1 MMFGSSSVHPT
12 SVNDWGEVN
21 NWDDSIIP
29 QFKQMSDA
37 VHRHGALCLSQ
48 ISHRGRRGHSWYS
61 GTPLWGPSDTREE
74 RHREWPHIMTKG
86 EIREV
91 VDAWAAAAVRL
102 KKGGYDGCDIPFYGG
117 HLIENFLSPLANT
130 RTDEY
135 GGSIEN
141 RLRLAHEVL
150 HAVRDAVGKDFII
163 GVRHSGDHLVPGG
176 LTKEDL
182 LEVARLTDALRI
194 ADYWMVSGSN
204 SETLR
209 FEAMVT
215 PSLYH
220 PHALYAE
227 LAAATRSVVK
237 VPVILA
243 GRVSTP
249 EQAERVLA
257 SGMCDMVGMTR
268 AMIADP
274 EMPKKAMEGRL
285 DDIRTCV
292 GASEGCIGR
301 LRQGKAITCVQNP
314 MIGREAEL
322 GVITPAQRAKRVLV
336 IGGGVGGLETAR
348 VAALRGHKVTLL
360 EAAPALGGQVLVAAR
375 APKREDYAAI
385 AHWLVGQVKKAGVE
399 VRLNTPADVADVLRL
414 DAESVVVATG
424 AVPRVPQIPGVGLPH
439 VTTASDVLN
448 EQIRPGPRCVV
459 VDEDGHFTAPTTAD
473 FLAVRGSKVTI
484 ITRYFMVGEDI
495 DEGVRSDIYQRLFSQ
510 GVEVLPMTQAIEML
524 PGGVRIKHTFSGAET
539 VLEADTVVLAFGG
552 KANDGLFHSLTGKV
566 PDLKMIGDAVSPRR
580 IHDALLEGTRVA
592 RAL

>member
-1 MMFGSSSVHPT
+1 
-12 SVNDWGEVN
+12 
-21 NWDDSIIP
+21 
-29 QFKQMSDA
+29 
-37 VHRHGALCLSQ
+37 
-48 ISHRGRRGHSWYS
+48 
-61 GTPLWGPSDTREE
+61 
-74 RHREWPHIMTKG
+74 
-86 EIREV
+86 
-91 VDAWAAAAVRL
+91 
-102 KKGGYDGCDIPFYGG
+102 
-117 HLIENFLSPLANT
+117 
-130 RTDEY
+130 
-135 GGSIEN
+135 
-141 RLRLAHEVL
+141 
-150 HAVRDAVGKDFII
+150 
-163 GVRHSGDHLVPGG
+163 
-176 LTKEDL
+176 
-182 LEVARLTDALRI
+182 
-194 ADYWMVSGSN
+194 GSN

-314 MIGREAEL
+314 LIGREAEL
-322 GVITPAQRAKRVLV
+322 GVITPATRARRVLV

-399 VRLNTPADVADVLRL
+399 VRLNAPADVSDVLKL
-414 DAESVVVATG
+414 DPESVVVATG

-439 VTTASDVLN
+439 VTTASDVLTGH
-448 EQIRPGPRCVV
+448 IRPGPRCVV

-473 FLAVRGSKVTI
+473 FLA
-484 ITRYFMVGEDI
+484 
-495 DEGVRSDIYQRLFSQ
+495 
-510 GVEVLPMTQAIEML
+510 
-524 PGGVRIKHTFSGAET
+524 
-539 VLEADTVVLAFGG
+539 G
-552 KANDGLFHSLTGKV
+552 KGNDSLFHSLTGKV
-566 PDLKMIGDAVSPRR
+566 PDLKLIGDAVSPRR